1 MKQMKKIG
9 IYSSLLLLTAC
20 VNQRAASYAF
30 DGAGVS
36 TGESRNGLYKDMETL
51 GGTVPDKKIIYS
63 TSITLVA
70 QRPDTASVKIGE
82 IAKRMGGY
90 VQTSGTSLCIIRVP
104 EEKRK
109 ETETAITALGKVES
123 KSTSG
128 EDVTTEYADY
138 AIRLDNAQKARER
151 YLDLLAKAENVEAA
165 LKVEK
170 ELERLNETI
179 ELLKGQMQ
187 RIDHLA
193 QFSTI
198 TVYIKEKKKPGV
210 LGYIGVGLF
219 KAVKWLFIRN

>member
-1 MKQMKKIG
+1 MKNVLALFSLFLL
-9 IYSSLLLLTAC
+9 SSC
-20 VNQRAASYAF
+20 VNERAASYAY
-30 DGAGVS
+30 DGADVS
-36 TGESRNGLYKDMETL
+36 TRGSRNELYKDMESL
-51 GGTVPDKKIIYS
+51 GREATEKKIIYT

-90 VQTSGTSLCIIRVP
+90 VQTSGTSICTIRVP

-109 ETETAITALGKVES
+109 EAEKEIELLGKVEG

-128 EDVTTEYADY
+128 EDVSTEYADY
-138 AIRLDNAQKARER
+138 AIRLENAQKARQR